1 MKRSSNHPNH
11 LSRIAVL
18 LVTAILL
25 YCGVASASAP
35 PSGDKAAAANSGKI
49 IETMNSGGY
58 TYILV
63 DSGTAKTWVAL
74 PEMTVKIGDAVH
86 YAEGMLMQDFHS
98 KTLNRTFASLVF
110 SPGLT
115 DKGPQTTE
123 KQPTTASSQEKSSF
137 DAAVQAETSP
147 EPTMSSSGGSSGAI
161 VPFAELKIEK
171 AKGENGHSVQEIFTQ
186 AKELDGK
193 TVRLQG
199 KVMKV
204 NLNIMGRNWMHLQD
218 GTGDPMTNTHDMVVT
233 TSETPEQGQVV
244 TVEGKVSAG
253 KDFGAGYSYAA
264 MIEDAKILH

>member
-1 MKRSSNHPNH
+1 MKRSNNHPYH
-11 LSRIAVL
+11 LFCLSVFFLTAV
-18 LVTAILL
+18 LL
-25 YCGVASASAP
+25 YCGPATAVT
-35 PSGDKAAAANSGKI
+35 PSSGGKAATANSGKI

-63 DSGTAKTWVAL
+63 DAGTAKTWVAL
-74 PEMTVKIGDAVH
+74 PETSVKVGDTVH
-86 YAEGMLMQDFHS
+86 YTEGMLMQNFHS

-115 DKGPQTTE
+115 DKSPQAAE
-123 KQPTTASSQEKSSF
+123 KQSAAVSQEKSSF

-161 VPFAELKIEK
+161 VPFAEIKIEK
-171 AKGENGHSVQEIFTQ
+171 VKGENGHSVQEIFAQ

-193 TVRLQG
+193 TVQLQG

-204 NLNIMGRNWMHLQD
+204 NLNIMGRNWIHLQD
-218 GTGDPMTNTHDMVVT
+218 GTGDPMVNTHDLVVT
-233 TSETPEQGQVV
+233 TSETPEQGQ
-244 TVEGKVSAG
+244 TITIEGKVSAA